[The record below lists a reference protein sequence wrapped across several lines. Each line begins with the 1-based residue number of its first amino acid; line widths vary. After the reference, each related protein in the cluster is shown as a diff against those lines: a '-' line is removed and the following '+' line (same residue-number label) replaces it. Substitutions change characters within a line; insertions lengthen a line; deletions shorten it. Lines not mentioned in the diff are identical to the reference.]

1 MADDFVHLHVHSEY
15 SLLDGLGRIKA
26 LVKEAVKLGQPALA
40 LTDHGVMHGAIEFFR
55 ACKDAGVRPIIGV
68 EAYQTMWGRPMSGRD
83 PQLDRENYHLL
94 LLAKNMTGYRN
105 LLKIASHSQIDGY
118 YYKPRVDHD
127 FLAAH
132 AEGIIASTGCL
143 GAEVPQLLSQGKE
156 REAYERLGWYVDVF
170 GKENFFIELQEHSIP
185 ELVKVN
191 KILVP
196 WAEKFGL
203 NLVVTNDVHYVREQ
217 DGGPHDVLLCVQT
230 GVTLDQPNRMRM
242 SDGSYF
248 LKSRA
253 QMETTFRPFID
264 LPASAF
270 DHSLRIA
277 EMCEVDLE
285 DPTYHLPDLPIPEG
299 FTYETYLRHLT
310 EEGLH
315 RLYGARASDAE
326 VQERKER
333 ELRTIHQ
340 MGFDVY
346 YLIVADLCNFARSRN
361 IWWNVRG
368 SGAGSLVAYCI
379 GITGIDPLKNN
390 LIFERFLN
398 PGRVTMPDFDLDY
411 PDDQREEMI
420 RYTVQKYG
428 EEQVAQIATFNRM
441 KAKAAVRDVG
451 RAQGIELSKVD
462 YIAKLIPGIP
472 GKPVTIQDCLTEGH
486 EFYSQELVDLY
497 TKEEWVKKLLDTAMQ
512 LEGVARNAGIHAA
525 AVIVADRELTH
536 YTPLMRGSKSTVTS
550 TIAQYEFPILESIG
564 LLKVDFLGL
573 STLSVMRE
581 AARLIKERHGIEYT
595 LENIP
600 YEGEVAKEA
609 FKLLSSGEV
618 SGVFQVE
625 SQGMRRVLID
635 MKPSTFEHI
644 VAMISLYRPGP
655 LEYIPS
661 FIRRMH
667 GEEPVEY
674 KHPKLQTI
682 LSETYGICVSG
693 EAWITEARSGR
704 RYRLAE
710 IGQLDEFYVQGVDA
724 NWQLAVGRVTHWI
737 DSGEKP
743 VYRITLRNG
752 ASVKVTGDHRLLT
765 EAGWLPLRDLHPG
778 GFVATPPHLFGPETT
793 AQPMDRRHLR
803 VLAYLLADGSLASL
817 ASVDFV
823 SKDPV
828 LLAEYQRCLAAFD
841 GVRPHFTEQVRGV
854 TRIGASKQQGSAS
867 YHTPNLLLEWLR
879 DLGLKAPAGQRPGG
893 LRSHEKFIPDFVF
906 GLGKADVAYFVAS
919 LWDCDGYVGCKLCH
933 YKTVSSRLAEQ
944 VQTLLLRLGIQATI
958 YQVHYAIGA
967 DKATLR
973 TGYQVTLYDT
983 AKFAALVQPHMA
995 SAKREVVC
1003 NQQSFST
1010 LARQLF
1016 LEEVDAVRTLSYR
1029 GLMEAYG
1036 VDRQHFYAK
1045 RRRLTRISTQ
1055 IAAQLADALPLP
1067 ETRKR
1072 LGVIWE
1078 EVAAIEYVGVEHVYD
1093 LTVEG
1098 LHSFVAD
1105 NIVVHNCVYQEQI
1118 IQILSSL
1125 AGYTPGEADLVRR
1138 AIGKKKASEIEK
1150 HKRIFV
1156 AGCEKNGIEPAI
1168 AEAIYGDIEFFA
1180 RYGFNKCLPGDAEVL
1195 DVDSGRLVCIKDLY
1209 TGKARL
1215 ARTITC
1221 DTTTLKLQP
1230 GAVSQVMDNGV
1241 KPVYRLTTALGRTIK
1256 ATANHPFYTFDGW
1269 RLLEELEVGVQ
1280 IATPRRIDVAWS
1292 SNWPDHEVIA
1302 LGHLL
1307 AEGNLCHP
1315 HSVYFYSKDEA
1326 QCQDYIHAAEGF
1338 DNVTCSMALHKGTYS
1353 IYARRTDA
1361 TQPPGI
1367 FTWADRLGLLGKQAA
1382 TKEIPAAAFQLGARQ
1397 LGLLISRMWE
1407 GDGHIDVEGRSLF
1420 YATASERLARQLQHL
1435 LLRFGIVS
1443 RLRTVN
1449 FPYRDGRIGYQL
1461 FVTGNDNLTRF
1472 RDQIAVHFVSP
1483 ARREKLRQLCLETVA
1498 AVGTKDVVP
1507 VAIKSAVRAAK
1518 ACAGLT
1524 WIEINGR
1531 CGVAQR
1537 EFYLTGAAGK
1547 HGFAR
1552 ATVQRLADFFE
1563 DAELARAGYSDIYW
1577 DSVVSIE
1584 YVGEEQTY
1592 DLEVPDTHNF
1602 VANDIL
1608 VHNSHAADYA
1618 VITVQTAYLKAH
1630 YPVEYM
1636 AAQLL
1641 VERDKTEKVISFVS
1655 ECRRMGIDVLP
1666 PDVNYSG
1673 LDFEIQQ
1680 RPPDMPPQTQRDPSI
1695 GYRFPVPEG
1704 SAIRFG
1710 MAAVKNVGEGPVQ
1723 VIINARKEGGPFK
1736 SLEDFC
1742 DRVDLRQVNKRAL
1755 ECLIKVGALDRF
1767 GKRSQLLAVLDQ
1779 MVGASASVHDARES
1793 GQLSIFDMLGGGQEQ
1808 HVSPIKLPNIE
1819 EVKGR
1824 EKLQWEKELLGVY
1837 SISHPLQQI
1846 GIDFKKVT
1854 TCSCAELDE
1863 TYDGKGVTLAGVI
1876 TNIRTINTKKG
1887 DQMAFV
1893 QLEDLQGGCEVVF
1906 FPKAYAEY
1914 KEKLV
1919 VDAVVI
1925 VKGKAQTRENQTTLL
1940 ADIVQTY
1947 IENYIGVGDETPAM
1961 QTPLFNG
1968 AANGTGSVMPSNGMV
1983 VETDLDE
1990 GFEPWRNDELNPF
2003 RAEIPDWMQDG
2014 STPPPLSIEPIQS
2027 PPAADAP
2034 AIDGNDEDEI
2044 NEEATGEEEGNLAG
2058 QPTIATTGSTGASTA
2073 IAIGSVAEE
2082 SPPYTPDQASSSSL
2096 LTSVGSLR
2104 TSPPSLPDAPEE
2116 PRRTTRRLLI
2126 NFRRTGDIERD
2137 KYRLKEI
2144 FELVREPKGRDA
2156 FAIRLLDN
2164 GGAVELAFPNE
2175 GCTISE
2181 KLTTEL
2187 RKHFR
2192 VDCEVF

>member
-26 LVKEAVKLGQPALA
+26 LVKEAVKIGQPALA

-253 QMETTFRPFID
+253 QMEATFRPFID

-310 EEGLH
+310 EEGLQ
-315 RLYGARASDAE
+315 RFYGARAADAE

-333 ELRTIHQ
+333 ELRTIHE

-398 PGRVTMPDFDLDY
+398 PGRVTMPDFDLDF

-486 EFYSQELVDLY
+486 EFYSQELADLY
-497 TKEEWVKKLLDTAMQ
+497 SKEEWVKNLLDTAMQ

-536 YTPLMRGSKSTVTS
+536 YTPIMRGSKSTVTS

-581 AARLIKERHGIEYT
+581 AARLIEERQGIKYT

-600 YEGEVAKEA
+600 YEGEPAKEA
-609 FKLLSSGEV
+609 FILLSSGEV

-625 SQGMRRVLID
+625 SAGMRRMLME
-635 MKPSTFEHI
+635 MKPSAFEHI
-644 VAMISLYRPGP
+644 VAAISLYRPGP
-655 LEYIPS
+655 MEYIPQY
-661 FIRRMH
+661 IRRMH
-667 GEEPVEY
+667 GQEPVEF
-674 KHPKLQTI
+674 K
-682 LSETYGICVSG
+682 
-693 EAWITEARSGR
+693 
-704 RYRLAE
+704 
-710 IGQLDEFYVQGVDA
+710 
-724 NWQLAVGRVTHWI
+724 
-737 DSGEKP
+737 
-743 VYRITLRNG
+743 
-752 ASVKVTGDHRLLT
+752 
-765 EAGWLPLRDLHPG
+765 
-778 GFVATPPHLFGPETT
+778 
-793 AQPMDRRHLR
+793 
-803 VLAYLLADGSLASL
+803 
-817 ASVDFV
+817 
-823 SKDPV
+823 
-828 LLAEYQRCLAAFD
+828 
-841 GVRPHFTEQVRGV
+841 
-854 TRIGASKQQGSAS
+854 
-867 YHTPNLLLEWLR
+867 
-879 DLGLKAPAGQRPGG
+879 
-893 LRSHEKFIPDFVF
+893 HEK
-906 GLGKADVAYFVAS
+906 
-919 LWDCDGYVGCKLCH
+919 
-933 YKTVSSRLAEQ
+933 
-944 VQTLLLRLGIQATI
+944 LRPI
-958 YQVHYAIGA
+958 
-967 DKATLR
+967 
-973 TGYQVTLYDT
+973 
-983 AKFAALVQPHMA
+983 
-995 SAKREVVC
+995 
-1003 NQQSFST
+1003 
-1010 LARQLF
+1010 
-1016 LEEVDAVRTLSYR
+1016 LEET
-1029 GLMEAYG
+1029 
-1036 VDRQHFYAK
+1036 F
-1045 RRRLTRISTQ
+1045 
-1055 IAAQLADALPLP
+1055 
-1067 ETRKR
+1067 
-1072 LGVIWE
+1072 
-1078 EVAAIEYVGVEHVYD
+1078 AI
-1093 LTVEG
+1093 
-1098 LHSFVAD
+1098 
-1105 NIVVHNCVYQEQI
+1105 IVYQEQI
-1118 IQILSSL
+1118 IQALSAL

-1150 HKRIFV
+1150 HKKIFV
-1156 AGCEKNGIEPAI
+1156 AGCEKNGIDPHVA
-1168 AEAIYGDIEFFA
+1168 AEIYADIEFFA
-1180 RYGFNKCLPGDAEVL
+1180 RYGFNK
-1195 DVDSGRLVCIKDLY
+1195 
-1209 TGKARL
+1209 
-1215 ARTITC
+1215 
-1221 DTTTLKLQP
+1221 
-1230 GAVSQVMDNGV
+1230 
-1241 KPVYRLTTALGRTIK
+1241 
-1256 ATANHPFYTFDGW
+1256 
-1269 RLLEELEVGVQ
+1269 
-1280 IATPRRIDVAWS
+1280 
-1292 SNWPDHEVIA
+1292 
-1302 LGHLL
+1302 
-1307 AEGNLCHP
+1307 
-1315 HSVYFYSKDEA
+1315 
-1326 QCQDYIHAAEGF
+1326 
-1338 DNVTCSMALHKGTYS
+1338 
-1353 IYARRTDA
+1353 
-1361 TQPPGI
+1361 
-1367 FTWADRLGLLGKQAA
+1367 
-1382 TKEIPAAAFQLGARQ
+1382 
-1397 LGLLISRMWE
+1397 
-1407 GDGHIDVEGRSLF
+1407 
-1420 YATASERLARQLQHL
+1420 
-1435 LLRFGIVS
+1435 
-1443 RLRTVN
+1443 
-1449 FPYRDGRIGYQL
+1449 
-1461 FVTGNDNLTRF
+1461 
-1472 RDQIAVHFVSP
+1472 
-1483 ARREKLRQLCLETVA
+1483 
-1498 AVGTKDVVP
+1498 
-1507 VAIKSAVRAAK
+1507 
-1518 ACAGLT
+1518 
-1524 WIEINGR
+1524 
-1531 CGVAQR
+1531 
-1537 EFYLTGAAGK
+1537 
-1547 HGFAR
+1547 
-1552 ATVQRLADFFE
+1552 
-1563 DAELARAGYSDIYW
+1563 
-1577 DSVVSIE
+1577 
-1584 YVGEEQTY
+1584 
-1592 DLEVPDTHNF
+1592 
-1602 VANDIL
+1602 
-1608 VHNSHAADYA
+1608 SHAADYA

-1641 VERDKTEKVISFVS
+1641 VERDKTEKVINFVS

-1723 VIINARKEGGPFK
+1723 VIIDARRKGGPFK

-1779 MVGASASVHDARES
+1779 MVGASASVHDARDS
-1793 GQLSIFDMLGGGQEQ
+1793 GQLSIFDLMMGGSAPQAS
-1808 HVSPIKLPNIE
+1808 VSPIRLPELE

-1837 SISHPLQQI
+1837 SISHPLQQM

-1906 FPKAYAEY
+1906 FPKAYADY

-1947 IENYIGVGDETPAM
+1947 VESYIGVGDETPAM
-1961 QTPLFNG
+1961 QTPLFDG
-1968 AANGTGSVMPSNGMV
+1968 AANGAGSVVMSNGMGAEV
-1983 VETDLDE
+1983 DLAE
-1990 GFEPWRNDELNPF
+1990 GLEPWRNDELNPF
-2003 RAEIPDWMQDG
+2003 RAEMPDWMQDG

-2044 NEEATGEEEGNLAG
+2044 NEEATGEKEGNLAG
-2058 QPTIATTGSTGASTA
+2058 QPATATTGATETSTA
-2073 IAIGSVAEE
+2073 TAIGSVAEE

-2104 TSPPSLPDAPEE
+2104 TSLPSLPDAPEE